1 MCPSGVQVQCQEP
14 SNAGLRP
21 AFEILDADHDGK
33 ISRDDLCSFYSGFSR
48 DGITDEDAIGTMMS
62 AADSDSD
69 GYVEYEEFER
79 AVERPRMRRPRR
91 GGVMEDVF
99 KIMDGDRDGKLS
111 REDIKGFMRSSGIN
125 AGDEEVEAMFVLGG
139 GEKEGGVTYEV
150 FVKILGV
157 DDLC

>member
-1 MCPSGVQVQCQEP
+1 
-14 SNAGLRP
+14 
-21 AFEILDADHDGK
+21 
-33 ISRDDLCSFYSGFSR
+33 
-48 DGITDEDAIGTMMS
+48 MMS

-99 KIMDGDRDGKLS
+99 RIMDGDGDGKLS
-111 REDIKGFMRSSGIN
+111 REDIKGSMRSTGID

-150 FVKILGV
+150 FAKILGV
-157 DDLC
+157 DDFC